1 MIKMPWTWQ
10 GMLSNKFE
18 VDMYVVFGVSDH
30 EEITGDEVNMGA
42 FTEKQEA
49 LVSSSFEA
57 FKANIPQYSVV
68 FYTS

>member
-30 EEITGDEVNMGA
+30 EEITGDEVNMGVN
-42 FTEKQEA
+42 
-49 LVSSSFEA
+49 LLGVG
-57 FKANIPQYSVV
+57 VV
-68 FYTS
+68 Q